1 MQYAIEIKNLCKQ
14 YPKFALQSV
23 SFTLPMGYIMGFIG
37 ENGAGKT
44 TVMKSMLHLVRPDSG
59 KVLLLGQDATK
70 ENAALKQA
78 NMASEPLFPVRQ
90 RRLILSRLW

>member
-44 TVMKSMLHLVRPDSG
+44 TLMN
-59 KVLLLGQDATK
+59 VLFGLYWI
-70 ENAALKQA
+70 
-78 NMASEPLFPVRQ
+78 RQ
-90 RRLILSRLW
+90 TFHRVSPRRMCIRC

>member
-44 TVMKSMLHLVRPDSG
+44 TVMIPCC
-59 KVLLLGQDATK
+59 T
-70 ENAALKQA
+70 
-78 NMASEPLFPVRQ
+78 
-90 RRLILSRLW
+90 

>member
-44 TVMKSMLHLVRPDSG
+44 TVMKSMLPMCR
-59 KVLLLGQDATK
+59 LGFLTGVFRAPVCP
-70 ENAALKQA
+70 LK
-78 NMASEPLFPVRQ
+78 PL
-90 RRLILSRLW
+90 I

>member
-44 TVMKSMLHLVRPDSG
+44 TVMKSWYVQTAEWFCCSDRMP
-59 KVLLLGQDATK
+59 
-70 ENAALKQA
+70 
-78 NMASEPLFPVRQ
+78 Q
-90 RRLILSRLW
+90 RKMQR

>member
-37 ENGAGKT
+37 ENGAGKQP
-44 TVMKSMLHLVRPDSG
+44 S
-59 KVLLLGQDATK
+59 
-70 ENAALKQA
+70 
-78 NMASEPLFPVRQ
+78 
-90 RRLILSRLW
+90 